1 MINKDITVWFSCG
14 AASAVATYITLKK
27 YGANNKIKVV
37 NNPVKEE
44 QEEKLRCVADIEKWL
59 NIKVEFAI
67 NSDFPD
73 CSAKTVWSHHKY
85 MSGIAGAP
93 CTMRLKKHA
102 RQEWENKN
110 KSDYLVLGFT
120 VDEKKR
126 SDRFKMTERSNLLS
140 VLVDENIT
148 KQDCFNI
155 LADNNIKLPKIYSMG
170 FPNANCIGCV
180 KATSPT
186 YWNLVRSKFPEV
198 FNERAKQSRLIGS
211 KLVRYKNERIMLDE
225 LPVNAKGRPLKN
237 YDFECGIFCEEKL

>member
-44 QEEKLRCVADIEKWL
+44 HEDNLRFLSDIEKWL

-237 YDFECGIFCEEKL
+237 YDFVLA

>member
-1 MINKDITVWFSCG
+1 
-14 AASAVATYITLKK
+14 
-27 YGANNKIKVV
+27 
-37 NNPVKEE
+37 
-44 QEEKLRCVADIEKWL
+44 
-59 NIKVEFAI
+59 
-67 NSDFPD
+67 
-73 CSAKTVWSHHKY
+73 
-85 MSGIAGAP
+85 MSGIAGSP

-110 KSDYLVLGFT
+110 NSDYLVLGFT
-120 VDEKKR
+120 ADEKKR

-140 VLVDENIT
+140 VLVDEGIT

-155 LADNNIKLPKIYSMG
+155 LLDNGISLPKIYSMG

-211 KLVRYKNERIMLDE
+211 KLVRYKNKRIMLDE
-225 LPVNAKGRPLKN
+225 LPENARGRSLKN